1 MYLILLRANIY
12 SGSLPYVRCCVGA
25 FTWIISLNPHNNPI
39 CAHYTD
45 KKTRLKKQSNMLK
58 ITQLANGRTRIS
70 NQICLMP
77 KALVF
82 KSTTLWGGFTR
93 NSPAGGHFRKSRECP
108 ERQNGSFGLPSRSS
122 VQISICLL
130 ARGKWK
136 LYQAKWISNYC
147 ISRVSA
153 LQWLPHP
160 GILDTCLME
169 GGLKTAVFNY
179 EM

>member
-45 KKTRLKKQSNMLK
+45 KKTRIEKQSNMLK

-93 NSPAGGHFRKSRECP
+93 NSPAGGHFRKAKHWGRMVPLAYLPDLQYRLAFAYLP
-108 ERQNGSFGLPSRSS
+108 EANGN
-122 VQISICLL
+122 CTT
-130 ARGKWK
+130 
-136 LYQAKWISNYC
+136 AKWISNYC

-153 LQWLPHP
+153 LQWLLHP
-160 GILDTCLME
+160 GILDPCLLE